1 MKNKS
6 ISVVIPTCDRFIL
19 LKKAIKSLVNQT
31 VRPDEVIIVNNGKK
45 RLSRSNFSKSL
56 NIKLYNLEPYLGPAI
71 ARNFG
76 YKKSFYNNVAFLDD
90 DDTWSQN
97 LIEEF
102 YKNYNKIYSCYLFK
116 SKIKLKNK
124 KLIDYKNPKN
134 RLYLKNL
141 FLFNPGIG
149 GSNIILN
156 KLKIKKKFLFDK
168 TISPAE
174 DKGLII
180 DLLLNNKKIKFIENS
195 YVVYFRNKKKNSNNM
210 SSFKNLLKN
219 KINFFFKY
227 QNKMKLVTKI
237 KFLLIYIKYYFRY

>member
-168 TISPAE
+168 TFSSSE

-210 SSFKNLLKN
+210 SNFKNFLKN